1 MKIKFYSKAT
11 KAEKQE
17 NIKINVRFFDSKHFD
32 YYLKTPLTIP
42 SEFWSFTTQQLNQK
56 AIIPNNIKKQFIED
70 RQAIE
75 NTLTAL
81 LEKGNV
87 PTKEQ
92 CQTVIDKYFYPEK
105 YIEELPIEKT
115 FYDYFDEYMQNH
127 LQTDNIKR
135 HYNTLKKLLQTYEL
149 QTKNKI
155 ELNTIQT
162 KQIEEIIKFI
172 KEQRRTIK
180 GIETKRG
187 YNTIVAMTKRL
198 KTFFLWCNKKE
209 YTLNRPFDKIE
220 IGTEK
225 YNTKPIFISIE
236 ERNMIR
242 DYNLSDKPFLA
253 VQRDIFIF
261 QCLVGCR
268 VGDLISF
275 RKNDVVGD
283 FLIYIPNKT
292 KTKSSGNPQE
302 IKVPLLSNNKT
313 ALEIIERYK
322 DSDTIKLLPF
332 ISPQKYNQAIKELF
346 KVCGL
351 TRKVTI
357 QNPIT
362 LKTEQMPLCDVASSH
377 IARRTL
383 AGNLYN
389 KVKDPKLIGK
399 ITGHSENSRA
409 FNRYRDISDELLQET
424 ISLID

>member
-135 HYNTLKKLLQTYEL
+135 HYKTLKKTLQTYEI
-149 QTKNKI
+149 QIKNKI
-155 ELNTIQT
+155 ELDTIQH

-172 KEQRRTIK
+172 KNQKRTIK
-180 GIETKRG
+180 GNETTRG

-198 KTFFLWCNKKE
+198 KTFFLWCNKKD

-220 IGTEK
+220 IGSEK

-242 DYNLSDKPFLA
+242 DYNLSDKPYLA
-253 VQRDIFIF
+253 AQRDIFIF

-275 RKNDVVGD
+275 RKSDVVGD

-292 KTKSSGNPQE
+292 KTKNNSIPQE
-302 IKVPLLSNNKT
+302 IKVPLQSNNRT
-313 ALEIIERYK
+313 ALEIINRYK
-322 DSDTIKLLPF
+322 DSNGDMLLPF
-332 ISPQKYNQAIKELF
+332 ISPQKYNEAIKEIF
-346 KVCGL
+346 KICGL

-362 LKTEQMPLCDVASSH
+362 LKTEQMPLCNVASSH

-383 AGNLYN
+383 AGNLYK